1 MSRCRDVYVRF
12 VFWPFFTEVWN
23 CVLCVATLAGVGV
36 LRLEIAL
43 GDFMNV
49 FEAALCGAGFLHVRR
64 TPSEKDCH
72 CLLLPCFCYSK
83 QKVLSRNTRKTAF
96 EIPFFRLDNLM
107 SMRSCLLTRRIKESG
122 MDEIDE
128 MKIGYDGRKGWNILK
143 SDEKS
148 TFWFVKE
155 SLTATSSTLIQ
166 RLVRSLAELPELSQ
180 LVSSVESFDQ
190 FVDAPGLRA
199 IGVLFSILFFF
210 FPLFYDSTLH
220 WFWDSGKGVSS
231 ARS

>member
-1 MSRCRDVYVRF
+1 M
-12 VFWPFFTEVWN
+12 FWPFFTEVWN

-36 LRLEIAL
+36 LRLEIA

-64 TPSEKDCH
+64 TPSAKDCH

-83 QKVLSRNTRKTAF
+83 QKVMPRNTRKTAF

-155 SLTATSSTLIQ
+155 SLTATSSTSIQ
-166 RLVRSLAELPELSQ
+166 RLVRSLAELSELSQ
-180 LVSSVESFDQ
+180 LVSSVESFAQ

-199 IGVLFSILFFF
+199 IGVLSSFLFF
-210 FPLFYDSTLH
+210 PSVL
-220 WFWDSGKGVSS
+220 W
-231 ARS
+231 

>member
-1 MSRCRDVYVRF
+1 M
-12 VFWPFFTEVWN
+12 
-23 CVLCVATLAGVGV
+23 ATLAGVGV
-36 LRLEIAL
+36 LRLEIA

-83 QKVLSRNTRKTAF
+83 QKVMPRNTRKTAF

-128 MKIGYDGRKGWNILK
+128 IDEMKIGYDGRKG
-143 SDEKS
+143 
-148 TFWFVKE
+148 
-155 SLTATSSTLIQ
+155 
-166 RLVRSLAELPELSQ
+166 
-180 LVSSVESFDQ
+180 
-190 FVDAPGLRA
+190 
-199 IGVLFSILFFF
+199 
-210 FPLFYDSTLH
+210 
-220 WFWDSGKGVSS
+220 
-231 ARS
+231 